1 MLQFTKLKESHITV
15 KNLRKAIS
23 FYQDLL
29 GMRTQSYVKGKHAV
43 FLAGSTMLVCHLV
56 VAAEE
61 GSELSWHL
69 QYPNQ
74 HIVLES
80 KEGEYETNR
89 EALVDSGL
97 ELVDE
102 GVRESGRRMFFV
114 NDPDGN
120 LIEITEN
127 NVWGE

>member
-29 GMRTQSYVKGKHAV
+29 GFRTQSYVKGKHAV
-43 FLAGSTMLVCHLV
+43 FVAGSTMLVCHLV

-69 QYPNQ
+69 QY
-74 HIVLES
+74 
-80 KEGEYETNR
+80 
-89 EALVDSGL
+89 
-97 ELVDE
+97 
-102 GVRESGRRMFFV
+102 
-114 NDPDGN
+114 
-120 LIEITEN
+120 
-127 NVWGE
+127 